1 MDPNANDIKVIADAV
16 PWLVLLGILALVF
29 YGPLRR
35 GVRKARGPWPWPV
48 PRSPGDITD
57 PRTQLDY
64 VSRVDFQTQ
73 PLLNKSE
80 YQVLLVIE
88 KAAREADA
96 GFRVMAQTSLGEILT
111 TKAGFWGKDAADL
124 AYRSINSKR
133 TDFVVIDRYGIA
145 VLAVEYQGGG
155 HYQGT
160 ALLRDAVKREAFR
173 KAGVTFL
180 EIPARFRK
188 DDIADQVADILRRYR
203 KGQVATG

>member
-1 MDPNANDIKVIADAV
+1 MDPSANDIKVIADAV
-16 PWLVLLGILALVF
+16 PWLALLGILALVF
-29 YGPLRR
+29 YRPLRR

-48 PRSPGDITD
+48 PQSPGDITD

-80 YQVLLVIE
+80 YQVLLIIE

-111 TKAGFWGKDAADL
+111 TKASFWGQEAADL

-145 VLAVEYQGGG
+145 VLAGEYQGGG

-173 KAGVTFL
+173 KAGVHFL
-180 EIPARFRK
+180 EIPARYRK
-188 DDIADQVADILRRYR
+188 DDIAVEVADILQRHR
-203 KGQVATG
+203 KRQTATG